1 MSRVLKNE
9 GLQSR
14 QAENKVPSIL
24 RIISGLQIV
33 IGIIAGLFCIKNSF
47 IVGVTIII
55 TSVVGSIFIIAF
67 SQVID
72 LLQEIA
78 NKI

>member
-24 RIISGLQIV
+24 RIISGLQ
-33 IGIIAGLFCIKNSF
+33 
-47 IVGVTIII
+47 
-55 TSVVGSIFIIAF
+55 
-67 SQVID
+67 
-72 LLQEIA
+72 
-78 NKI
+78 